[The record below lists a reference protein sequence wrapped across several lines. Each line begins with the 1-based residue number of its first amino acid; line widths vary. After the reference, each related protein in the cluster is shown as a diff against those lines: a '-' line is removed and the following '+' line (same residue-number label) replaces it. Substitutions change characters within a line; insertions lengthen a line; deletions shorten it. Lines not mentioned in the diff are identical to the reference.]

1 MAAKNGLGLQ
11 CVFPA
16 SQNCPHLFVTSS
28 KEPKWYRSTP
38 KIALRFT
45 ESASSA
51 VRSDT
56 HVATNSAAISNFRRI
71 LVGVNT
77 ASTTRILLV
86 EDDSDLAQMVAEFL
100 ESSDFSVQIEPRG
113 DTAITRIIDENP
125 DAVILDVN
133 LPGVNGFEV
142 CRSVRDEYPGL
153 ILILTARGDE
163 LDEIVGLEIGA
174 DDYMSKPVR
183 PRVLL
188 ARLRSH
194 LRKTQPD
201 VTEDGASI
209 ISVSGLVVNSRRR
222 TVEVDGQEV
231 DLTTAEFDLLW
242 MLAEKSGTVVGRDDI
257 YPKLV
262 GIQYDGQDR
271 SIDLRVSRLRKKIGD
286 DPTNPTRVKS
296 VRGVGYILVADK

>member
-1 MAAKNGLGLQ
+1 MG
-11 CVFPA
+11 
-16 SQNCPHLFVTSS
+16 
-28 KEPKWYRSTP
+28 
-38 KIALRFT
+38 
-45 ESASSA
+45 

-56 HVATNSAAISNFRRI
+56 QVVTNSAAINAFTRI
-71 LVGVNT
+71 LIDVNT

-100 ESSDFSVQIEPRG
+100 ESNDFSVQIEPRG
-113 DTAITRIIDENP
+113 DTAINRIVDEKP

-133 LPGVNGFEV
+133 LPGVDGFEV
-142 CRSVRDEYPGL
+142 CRAVRDTYSGL
-153 ILILTARGDE
+153 IVILTARGDE

-174 DDYMSKPVR
+174 DDYLSKPVR

-194 LRKTQPD
+194 LRKTQLDPPG
-201 VTEDGASI
+201 DGTTT
-209 ISVSGLVVNSRRR
+209 ISVNGIVVNARRR
-222 TVEVDGQEV
+222 SAEVDGRDV

-242 MLAEKSGTVVGRDDI
+242 MLAEKSGTVVGREDI

-262 GIQYDGQDR
+262 GVQYDGQDR
-271 SIDLRVSRLRKKIGD
+271 SIDLRVSRLRKKLGD